1 MERKGVF
8 KRFRG
13 RIKGLAAL
21 GLAVVMAF
29 GMMPAMQ
36 AKAAINA
43 HYSIYYFVRS
53 GDDARL
59 YGDNWGSGGDIFGCS
74 LGEDFSGNE
83 VIDANLNLTPY
94 AARHDIASLADKS
107 DMQNTITVKDTL
119 NSGFFL
125 AHGFVGKTGNFTTY
139 LDGQEVRSFGDYEEE
154 WKKEFAK
161 SIEVPI
167 LKEIKKNEGI
177 VALYRQS
184 FFDWVDLYVNN
195 EYDITLNTAN
205 KNWIL
210 DIVTVKKV
218 KEIAFDKAEVNFK
231 QGDAGQ
237 KLAISPK
244 LNLNRFDWTSSDAN
258 VATVDATG
266 TVTPVNGGTATITA
280 TLKSNTSIKATCT
293 VNVEGKEPTVDRSKD
308 TLKTGLKISQKKNKT
323 LVVKWDKEADA
334 AKYEV
339 YASCLGKKNADKIE
353 TTANSAQVST
363 IGGKNIDPKKNY
375 EIYVVAYDAKG
386 NKIGTSLKAFVA
398 GKDSKNT
405 NAKKITANKKVSL
418 KAGKTVKVKVNVKLA
433 DSKKKALAKKYA
445 SDVRYLSTDTGV
457 ATVSKSGKIK
467 GVAPGTCTVL
477 AIAKN
482 GLAAKIKVTV
492 K

>member
-1 MERKGVF
+1 MVKIGLMATEGEIMKERVGIL
-8 KRFRG
+8 KRLRS
-13 RIKGLAAL
+13 RIKGLVAI
-21 GLAVVMAF
+21 GLAAAMAF
-29 GMMPAMQ
+29 GMMPSVQ
-36 AKAAINA
+36 VKAQEIPV
-43 HYSIYYFVRS
+43 YEGYGFVQS
-53 GDDARL
+53 GDKAILVADV
-59 YGDNWGSGGDIFGCS
+59 GGSGGLYYCTKGVA
-74 LGEDFSGNE
+74 FSGNSVLNADLSFTE
-83 VIDANLNLTPY
+83 KGEEDFDFIADQDAM
-94 AARHDIASLADKS
+94 KK
-107 DMQNTITVKDTL
+107 TITIKFGD
-119 NSGFFL
+119 NPSGYDSL
-125 AHGFVGKTGNFTTY
+125 YGIEYGFVGNSGNIAVCV
-139 LDGQEVRSFGDYEEE
+139 DGE
-154 WKKEFAK
+154 KKEDIPFADD
-161 SIEVPI
+161 INDTIHQYYYGGTIVE
-167 LKEIKKNEGI
+167 EG
-177 VALYRQS
+177 
-184 FFDWVDLYVNN
+184 
-195 EYDITLNTAN
+195 EYDLTLNTESAE
-205 KNWIL
+205 WII
-210 DIVTVKKV
+210 DIVNPTNTKSVT
-218 KEIAFDKAEVNFK
+218 FDKTELNFK
-231 QGDAGQ
+231 QGDTAQ

-266 TVTPVNGGTATITA
+266 TVTPEKGGTATITA

-293 VNVEGKEPTVDRSKD
+293 VNVEGKEATVDRSAD
-308 TLKTGLKISQKKNKT
+308 TMETGLKITQNKKGLK
-323 LVVKWDKEADA
+323 VKWDAEADA

-339 YASCLGKKNADKIE
+339 YAAYLGKKNPDKIE
-353 TTANSAQVST
+353 ATKNSAQIKT
-363 IGGKNIDPKKNY
+363 IGGKAINTKKNY
-375 EIYVVAYDAKG
+375 EIYVVAYDSKG

-418 KAGKTVKVKVNVKLA
+418 KAGKTVKVKANVKLA